1 MSRARIALVALALAI
16 VAGALAAV
24 PAGAQDDGGSSS
36 SSGSNEVLRLG
47 WAEEPR
53 TMNPYVGQDEENY
66 NVWAINWSFLVGVD
80 PEDLSLAPGIASDWE
95 ISEDQRTISF
105 EIDPDLNWS
114 DGEPVTSKDVKFS
127 LESLGTDGA
136 LFAGYTSSIDRIRTP
151 DPKTAIIETSRP
163 DARIVGG
170 LNVYI
175 LPEHIWGKVPAE
187 DLTGN
192 YQPELPL
199 VGTGP
204 YVVTEFDR
212 GRLLTM
218 ERNPEYDGPE
228 PAYDEIQ
235 YIKYGNQDAAERAL
249 TLGEIDILPEVEASS
264 FARIAEEPDIETV
277 NSPVPGYTQL
287 AFNLCNAD
295 QCPENEVNP
304 AIQDADVRHAI
315 AFSIDRQRLVDI
327 ATRGTSFVA
336 NGILPSFYRAFYTEP
351 NETYDY
357 DPDVANQILD
367 DAGWVPGE
375 DGVRERDGER
385 LEFELAVRS
394 ESPFT
399 IQMARLIAEQGEAI
413 GVKWNVS
420 VISTDRLYELTT
432 AKVDGKPAPD
442 FDTFIWGWGGDSYD
456 PSFLLSILTTGEIG
470 ASSDSFWSN
479 PEYDRLYREQLG
491 TFDTDERRELIAQ
504 MIDIAQ
510 EDLPYLVLTEDPA
523 LQAYRTDRIEE
534 TETVCPAETGDLFCN
549 QTSAAGLLNLTPA
562 TGASAAAGGTTAAPG
577 LYGLVGLVL
586 GFAGGVLATRRR
598 GGGREPLELAE

>member
-1 MSRARIALVALALAI
+1 MNRVRLAVLALLLAVLAGALVAI
-16 VAGALAAV
+16 
-24 PAGAQDDGGSSS
+24 PAQAQDDGGGSSS
-36 SSGSNEVLRLG
+36 DEVLRLG

-66 NVWAINWSFLVGVD
+66 NVWAINWSFLVGLD
-80 PEDLSLAPGIASDWE
+80 PEDLSLAPGIASDWQV
-95 ISEDQRTISF
+95 SEDRKTVSF

-136 LFAGYTSSIDRIRTP
+136 LFAGYTSSIEKIETP
-151 DPKTAIIETSRP
+151 DPKTVVIKTKRP

-175 LPEHIWGKVPAE
+175 LPEHIWGKVPPE

-235 YIKYGNQDAAERAL
+235 YIKYGSQDAAERAL
-249 TLGEIDILPEVEASS
+249 TLGEIDILPEVEAAS
-264 FARIAEEPDIETV
+264 FERLGEDENIETIS
-277 NSPVPGYTQL
+277 SPIPGYTQL
-287 AFNLCNAD
+287 AFNLCSPEI
-295 QCPENEVNP
+295 CPDNEVNP
-304 AIQDADVRHAI
+304 AIQDRDVRHAI
-315 AFSIDRQRLVDI
+315 AFSIDRDRLNEI
-327 ATRGTSFVA
+327 ASRGTSFVA
-336 NGILPSFYRAFYTEP
+336 NGILPSFYKAFYTEP
-351 NETYDY
+351 DETYAY

-367 DAGWVPGE
+367 EAGWEVGE

-385 LEFELAVRS
+385 LEFDLAVRS
-394 ESPFT
+394 ESPYT
-399 IQMARLIAEQGEAI
+399 IQMARLIAEQGEEV
-413 GVKWNVS
+413 GVKWNVD
-420 VISTDRLYELTT
+420 VVSTDRLYELTT
-432 AKVDGKPAPD
+432 ATVDGNPAPD
-442 FDTFIWGWGGDSYD
+442 FDTFIWGWGGDAYD
-456 PSFLLSILTTGEIG
+456 PSFLLSILTTDEIG

-479 PEYDRLYREQLG
+479 PTYDDLYEQQLE
-491 TFDTDERRELIAQ
+491 TFDTDERREIIAE
-504 MIDIAQ
+504 MINIAQ

-523 LQAYRTDRIEE
+523 LQAYRTDSIEE
-534 TETVCPAETGDLFCN
+534 TGTVCPAEDGDLFCN

-562 TGASAAAGGTTAAPG
+562 TGASSSAEGTTAAPG
-577 LYGLVGLVL
+577 LSGLVGLAI
-586 GFAGGVLATRRR
+586 GFVGGALVFRRR